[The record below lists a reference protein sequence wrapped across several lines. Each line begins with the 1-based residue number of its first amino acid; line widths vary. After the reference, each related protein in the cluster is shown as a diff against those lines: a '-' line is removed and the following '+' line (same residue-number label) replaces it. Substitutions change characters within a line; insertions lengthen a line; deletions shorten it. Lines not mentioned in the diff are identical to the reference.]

1 MKFVNHGCN
10 STENVDAIV
19 GDDMDDREVFD
30 PSRDRH
36 LPHMG
41 QVFTVSERN
50 IEAGQEVLS
59 DYFKYC
65 TDEKEKIIEFN
76 EIDAM
81 CKGQTLGSISQIE
94 LSRADRHS
102 TLDI

>member
-1 MKFVNHGCN
+1 MTFVNHGCN

-19 GDDMDDREVFD
+19 GDIMNNREVFD

-41 QVFTVSERN
+41 HVFTVSEHN
-50 IEAGQEVLS
+50 IEAGQEILS

-65 TDEKEKIIEFN
+65 SDEDDKNIEFA

-81 CKGQTLGSISQIE
+81 CKGQSLGSISQIE
-94 LSRADRHS
+94 LSRADSHI
-102 TLDI
+102 TLDF